1 MKVTMIIQQTH
12 DFARTAKKLSKQQK
26 LELDEAVK
34 IVSNTPEIGEMKQGD
49 LAGVQVYKFKM
60 NKQLALLAY
69 RFESEIV
76 TLYLLKIGSHENFYR
91 DLKRD

>member
-1 MKVTMIIQQTH
+1 MIIQQTH
-12 DFARTAKKLSKQQK
+12 DFARTSKKLSKQQK
-26 LELDEAVK
+26 IELDEAVK
-34 IVSNTPEIGEMKQGD
+34 VVSSTPEIGDMKQGD
-49 LAGVQVYKFKM
+49 LAYVQVYKFKM

>member
-1 MKVTMIIQQTH
+1 MIIKQTH
-12 DFARTAKKLSKQQK
+12 DFARTAKKLTTQQK
-26 LELDEAVK
+26 LELDKAVK
-34 IVSNTPEIGEMKQGD
+34 VVSANPEIGEMKQGD

-60 NKQLALLAY
+60 TKQLVLLAY
-69 RFESEIV
+69 RHEAEIV

>member
-1 MKVTMIIQQTH
+1 MIIKQTH
-12 DFARTAKKLSKQQK
+12 DFARAAKKLSKQQK

-34 IVSNTPEIGEMKQGD
+34 VVSNTPEIGEMKQGD
-49 LAGVQVYKFKM
+49 LAGVQVYKFRM
-60 NKQLALLAY
+60 NNQLALLAY

>member
-1 MKVTMIIQQTH
+1 MIQMNIQQTH
-12 DFARTAKKLSKQQK
+12 DFARIAKKLSKQQK

-34 IVSNTPEIGEMKQGD
+34 VVVAKPEIGEMKQGD
-49 LAGVQVYKFKM
+49 LAGVQVYKFRM
-60 NKQLALLAY
+60 NNQLALLAY
-69 RFESEIV
+69 RFEAEIV

>member
-1 MKVTMIIQQTH
+1 MIIQQTH

-34 IVSNTPEIGEMKQGD
+34 VVSSTPEIGEMKQGD
-49 LAGVQVYKFKM
+49 LAGVQVYKFRM
-60 NKQLALLAY
+60 NNQLALLAY

>member
-1 MKVTMIIQQTH
+1 MIIKQTH

-34 IVSNTPEIGEMKQGD
+34 VVVAKPEIGEMKQGD
-49 LAGVQVYKFKM
+49 LAGVQVYKFRM
-60 NKQLALLAY
+60 NNQLALLAY

>member
-1 MKVTMIIQQTH
+1 MIIQQTH

-34 IVSNTPEIGEMKQGD
+34 VVSNTPEIGEMKQGD
-49 LAGVQVYKFKM
+49 LAGVQVYKFRM
-60 NKQLALLAY
+60 NNQLALLAY

>member
-1 MKVTMIIQQTH
+1 MNIQQTH

-34 IVSNTPEIGEMKQGD
+34 VVSSTPEIGEMKQGD
-49 LAGVQVYKFKM
+49 LTGVQVYKFRM
-60 NKQLALLAY
+60 NNQLALLAY
-69 RFESEIV
+69 RYEAEIV

>member
-1 MKVTMIIQQTH
+1 MIIQQTH

-26 LELDEAVK
+26 LELDKAVK
-34 IVSNTPEIGEMKQGD
+34 TVSNTPEIGEMKQGD
-49 LAGVQVYKFKM
+49 LAGVQVYKFRM
-60 NKQLALLAY
+60 NNQLALLAY
-69 RFESEIV
+69 RFELEIV

>member
-1 MKVTMIIQQTH
+1 MIIQQTH
-12 DFARTAKKLSKQQK
+12 DFARAAKKLSKQQK

-34 IVSNTPEIGEMKQGD
+34 VVSNTPEIGEMKQGD
-49 LAGVQVYKFKM
+49 LAGVQVYKFRM
-60 NKQLALLAY
+60 NNQLALLAY